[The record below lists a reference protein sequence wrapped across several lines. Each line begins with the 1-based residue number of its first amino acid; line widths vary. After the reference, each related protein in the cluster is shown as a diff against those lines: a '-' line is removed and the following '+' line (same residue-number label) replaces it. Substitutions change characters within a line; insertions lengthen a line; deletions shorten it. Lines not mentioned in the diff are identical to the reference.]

1 MVVIRRYR
9 FNEGGLLWA
18 KTSPTSLD
26 GISPDG
32 EPGYSY
38 RVQADEDGKWQ
49 CLRTGGTYFAGDTE
63 QALEA
68 AVKTGDDDFKRYRDA
83 VSEIVSELEAEID
96 TYLDSA
102 LDSSVFR
109 SE

>member
-1 MVVIRRYR
+1 MAIIQRYK

-26 GISPDG
+26 GVSSDG

-38 RVQADEDGKWQ
+38 RVQANEDGKWQ
-49 CLRTGGTYFAGDTE
+49 CMRTGGAYLGGGTE
-63 QALEA
+63 QTLEA
-68 AVKTGDDDFKRYRDA
+68 AVKNGDDGFKRYKDA

-96 TYLDSA
+96 TYLESA
-102 LDSSVFR
+102 LESSVFR